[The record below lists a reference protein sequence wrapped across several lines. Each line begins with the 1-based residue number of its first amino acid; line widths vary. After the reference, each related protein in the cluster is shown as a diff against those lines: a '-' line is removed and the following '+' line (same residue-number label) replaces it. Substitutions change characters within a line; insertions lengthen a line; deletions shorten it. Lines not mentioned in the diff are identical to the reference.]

1 MTAMTDAPAPEQQ
14 PDEQPEEQ
22 LEKPRAHKERPAQK
36 RAHHGPNERPHKR
49 PPNPVLE
56 RLNAEFAVF
65 RDGKPLAVGI
75 HRAIRERLSDLGYHP
90 LSQALKLH
98 VGSTRYLKAIAVGED
113 RFDLDGNPVSKITEE
128 QRQQAALTLRERF
141 QKTHTRHKVEREAE
155 HTAQVRQEKLDR
167 LMAKFKKD

>member
-1 MTAMTDAPAPEQQ
+1 MTDAPTPDSQQ
-14 PDEQPEEQ
+14 PTEPTG
-22 LEKPRAHKERPAQK
+22 KERPNK
-36 RAHHGPNERPHKR
+36 ERTNKR

-56 RLNAEFAVF
+56 RLIAEFAVF

-75 HRAIRERLSDLGYHP
+75 HRAIRARIPEITYHP
-90 LSQALKLH
+90 LSVALKLH

-141 QKTHTRHKVEREAE
+141 QKIHERHKAEREAE
-155 HTAQVRQEKLDR
+155 HAAQVRQEKLTR